1 MDVQTSNFTLAPSS
15 PILFPERFR
24 HFRAAFDCK
33 TPSKAFSPSEVIPLA
48 EKLTSSA
55 VWDAK
60 QIK

>member
-55 VWDAK
+55 V
-60 QIK
+60 